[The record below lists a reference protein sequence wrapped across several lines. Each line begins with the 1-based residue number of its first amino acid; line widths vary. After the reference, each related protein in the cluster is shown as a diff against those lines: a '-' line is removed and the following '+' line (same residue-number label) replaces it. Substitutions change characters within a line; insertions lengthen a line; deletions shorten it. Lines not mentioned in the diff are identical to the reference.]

1 MSFPIYEE
9 IARLS
14 VEFNH
19 RSIHDHDIIKE
30 LTLVLGYSYFT
41 ESEVQRRLVHDHL
54 LILID
59 LLCASGHLDLCKR
72 SLDILQKTA
81 DAGLPDAA

>member
-1 MSFPIYEE
+1 MSFPVYEE
-9 IARLS
+9 ITRLS
-14 VEFNH
+14 VELNH
-19 RSIHDHDIIKE
+19 RRIHDHDIIKE

-41 ESEVQRRLVHDHL
+41 ESDVQRRLVHDHL

-72 SLDILQKTA
+72 SLDILQMTVN
-81 DAGLPDAA
+81 GRLPDAA